1 MEEIIYALRI
11 SSWISNEYAARL
23 SSLDFYKAYVVPG
36 QSQVDKLTLGGI
48 LSLEDNKNFIIGIS
62 HCVTLSVAEL
72 ERYQAIQFQVSS
84 FNFQTMRTFFKFI
97 LILLILAA
105 GVVIARTLIATKPG
119 AKRKPVSIGAPLVDV
134 ITAEPGCEQVRIIAM
149 GTVVPAKEVVIQ
161 PQVSGHIV
169 EISPELIPGGLFK
182 AGDVLMCIDD
192 RDYNIAADQKN
203 AEVARV
209 MMELKLEQGKQATAK
224 REWELL
230 GSEIATTEA
239 GRDLVLRKPHLK
251 KAVAALDSARSVLR
265 KAKLDV
271 ERTKIRASFNAFVK
285 EKFVDMGQPVAPG
298 TKLVTLVGTDEFWLQ
313 ISVPVARLSWISVP
327 GDNMAEGSYVAVIQE
342 NNAEVPQIVRQGK
355 VVRLL
360 GDLDPVGRMARILV
374 AVEDPFDLKTE
385 KIIKDIPLL
394 LGTYVKVEI
403 QGPELENVFV
413 IPRKAFRE
421 GEQVWLMT
429 NEKKLAVRKVDVVW
443 RRKDDVLVRGLN
455 SGEQIITSRISA
467 PVEGMELRVSVP
479 GLRDAEAN

>member
-1 MEEIIYALRI
+1 
-11 SSWISNEYAARL
+11 
-23 SSLDFYKAYVVPG
+23 
-36 QSQVDKLTLGGI
+36 
-48 LSLEDNKNFIIGIS
+48 
-62 HCVTLSVAEL
+62 
-72 ERYQAIQFQVSS
+72 
-84 FNFQTMRTFFKFI
+84 MRTFFKFI

-105 GVVIARTLIATKPG
+105 GGFIAKTLIATKPS
-119 AKRKPVSIGAPLVDV
+119 AKRKPVSIGAPLADV
-134 ITAEPGCEQVRIIAM
+134 ITVQPGAEQVKIIAM

-169 EISPELIPGGLFK
+169 EISPELMPGGLFK
-182 AGDVLMCIDD
+182 AGDVLMRIDD
-192 RDYNIAADQKN
+192 RDYKIAADQRN
-203 AEVARV
+203 AEVARA

-230 GSEIATTEA
+230 GSEIATTKS

-251 KAVAALDSARSVLR
+251 KAVASLASARSSLK

-285 EKFVDMGQPVAPG
+285 EKFVDIGQPAGPG

-313 ISVPVARLSWISVP
+313 ISVPVRRLSWISVP
-327 GDNMAEGSYVAVIQE
+327 GVNATEGSFVTVIQE
-342 NNAEVPQIVRQGK
+342 NNAAGSQIVRQGK

-374 AVEDPFDLKTE
+374 AVEDPFDLNTE
-385 KIIKDIPLL
+385 KVIKNIPLL
-394 LGTYVKVEI
+394 LGAYVKVEI

-413 IPRKAFRE
+413 IPRKALRE

-429 NEKKLAVRKVDVVW
+429 HEKKLSIRKVDVVW
-443 RRKDDVLVRGLN
+443 RRKDDLLVRGLN
-455 SGEQIITSRISA
+455 SGEHIITSRISA
-467 PVEGMELRVSVP
+467 PVEGMELRVSGP
-479 GLRDAEAN
+479 DLQEADTNEI